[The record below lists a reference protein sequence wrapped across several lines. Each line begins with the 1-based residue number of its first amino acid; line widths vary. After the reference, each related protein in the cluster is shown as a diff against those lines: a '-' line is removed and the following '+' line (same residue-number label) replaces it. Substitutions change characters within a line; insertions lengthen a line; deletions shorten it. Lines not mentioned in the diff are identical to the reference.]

1 MIFRLY
7 NCDIGIKVNGVSYNF
22 THVGDI
28 TIEDPERNRLIRGS
42 NAGNREGLVYKEG
55 LREPK
60 ILNVTIMEMTI
71 EIKSVL
77 DSVFADQTRV
87 EVYAIDRQDGSNK
100 FAKQAVLAQMPQQLS
115 LDDTPES
122 MNVALSFET
131 FDMGEIHKS

>member
-7 NCDIGIKVNGVSYNF
+7 ECDLGLKVNGVSYDF
-22 THVGDI
+22 THVADVS
-28 TIEDPERNRLIRGS
+28 IEDPERTRLIRGS
-42 NAGNREGLVYKEG
+42 NSGNREGLVYKEG

-60 ILNVTIMEMTI
+60 IINLTIMDLTI
-71 EIKSVL
+71 DIKAVL
-77 DSVFADQTRV
+77 DAVYENQTRV
-87 EVYAIDRQDGSNK
+87 EVYVISRRDGSNK
-100 FAKQAVLAQMPQQLS
+100 FAKNAVLAQMPQQLN